1 MPEINLNY
9 ELAPRPGMLASQ
21 RKAELDGSKFVS
33 VRNLAY
39 MIYKK
44 PDGSPLMTYQETL
57 DNRELVKNNI
67 INTEISMGLLQN
79 DLGNIAVPTSQSPQP
94 IPNGAQMTQP
104 QQQQMPFPQQQQQ
117 APMSPQQFAQV
128 PMAAPQQPQPQFAPQ
143 PQMQQQQYAPPQAAQ
158 PQQQQYAA
166 PQPQFAQ
173 APVQMPSIPQMQP
186 MQQMPPMQQMAPPPA
201 AAAAPPLENAPVTGK
216 KRKAAAGNAV
226 APPPGNPVAPP
237 PGFAP
242 QPQAGVPVVQFQQ
255 PPAGQPAQFAPPQ
268 QGSVPFIPTQPGQPQ
283 FVPNQQAPQQFA
295 PQQQAP
301 APQAGGDIGA
311 LVQRLDAIGKGVE
324 VAANNGDQA
333 LKAIAALK
341 TELGE
346 TRNTLNQMLAAL
358 HHMYLVN
365 QQLANMTEGKANDL
379 PSFCTFLQK
388 YVGSP
393 Q

>member
-1 MPEINLNY
+1 MPEMNLNY

-67 INTEISMGLLQN
+67 INTEIALGLVQN

-104 QQQQMPFPQQQQQ
+104 QQQQMPFTPQQPQMQP

-128 PMAAPQQPQPQFAPQ
+128 PMGAPQPQFAPQ
-143 PQMQQQQYAPPQAAQ
+143 PQQAMPMQQPPPQQYQQ
-158 PQQQQYAA
+158 PQQAAPQQPPPQQYAA

-173 APVQMPSIPQMQP
+173 QPP
-186 MQQMPPMQQMAPPPA
+186 MQQMPPQMQPMAPMQPMA
-201 AAAAPPLENAPVTGK
+201 AAPAAPPLETAPVTGK

-242 QPQAGVPVVQFQQ
+242 QPQAGVPVMQFQPQAGAPAQPQFAPQPQFQQ
-255 PPAGQPAQFAPPQ
+255 PQPAQFAP
-268 QGSVPFIPTQPGQPQ
+268 QPQ
-283 FVPNQQAPQQFA
+283 V
-295 PQQQAP
+295 QQQAP
-301 APQAGGDIGA
+301 APQAGGDLGA
-311 LVQRLDAIGKGVE
+311 VIQRLDALGKGIE
-324 VAANNGDQA
+324 ISANNGDQA
-333 LKAIAALK
+333 LKAVSKLQADLDTTKAL
-341 TELGE
+341 LG
-346 TRNTLNQMLAAL
+346 QMLVAL
-358 HHMYLVN
+358 HHMYLGMQGAN
-365 QQLANMTEGKANDL
+365 GAPLLAHMTEGKANDL
-379 PSFCTFLQK
+379 PSFRAFLQK

-393 Q
+393 L

>member
-1 MPEINLNY
+1 MPEMNLNY

-67 INTEISMGLLQN
+67 INTEISMGLVQN
-79 DLGNIAVPTSQSPQP
+79 DLGNTAVPTSQSPQP
-94 IPNGAQMTQP
+94 IQNGAQMTQP
-104 QQQQMPFPQQQQQ
+104 QQQQMPFPPQMQPQQA

-128 PMAAPQQPQPQFAPQ
+128 PMGQPQQQPQYAPQPQQMQPPMQQPQYAQPQQAQQAPQPQYAAPAPQQFAQ
-143 PQMQQQQYAPPQAAQ
+143 PQMQQ
-158 PQQQQYAA
+158 
-166 PQPQFAQ
+166 
-173 APVQMPSIPQMQP
+173 MPPQMQP
-186 MQQMPPMQQMAPPPA
+186 MAPMQPMAAP
-201 AAAAPPLENAPVTGK
+201 AAPPLETAPVTGK

-242 QPQAGVPVVQFQQ
+242 QPQAGVPVMQFQQ
-255 PPAGQPAQFAPPQ
+255 PQAG
-268 QGSVPFIPTQPGQPQ
+268 VPFQPTQPGQPQ
-283 FVPNQQAPQQFA
+283 FVPQQQVAQPQFSQ
-295 PQQQAP
+295 PQVQQAP
-301 APQAGGDIGA
+301 APQAGGDFGA
-311 LVQRLDAIGKGVE
+311 IIQRLDALGKGIE
-324 VAANNGDQA
+324 ISANNGDQA
-333 LKAIAALK
+333 LKAVAVLK

-346 TRNTLNQMLAAL
+346 TRALLGQMLVAL
-358 HHMYLVN
+358 HHMYLGMQGAN
-365 QQLANMTEGKANDL
+365 GAPLLAHMTEGKANDL
-379 PSFCTFLQK
+379 PSFRAFLQK

>member
-9 ELAPRPGMLASQ
+9 ELAPRPGMPASQ

-67 INTEISMGLLQN
+67 INTEISLGLLQN

-104 QQQQMPFPQQQQQ
+104 QQQQMPFPQQPQMQP

-128 PMAAPQQPQPQFAPQ
+128 PMGAPQPQFAPPQQPMPMAPQ
-143 PQMQQQQYAPPQAAQ
+143 PQYQQPQAAPQ

-173 APVQMPSIPQMQP
+173 QPQMQQMPPQMQP
-186 MQQMPPMQQMAPPPA
+186 MAQAP
-201 AAAAPPLENAPVTGK
+201 AAPPLETAPVTGK

-237 PGFAP
+237 PGFTPA
-242 QPQAGVPVVQFQQ
+242 PQAGVPVMQFQQ
-255 PPAGQPAQFAPPQ
+255 PPAGPPAQPQFQQPQFTPQPQAQPQFAP
-268 QGSVPFIPTQPGQPQ
+268 QPQ
-283 FVPNQQAPQQFA
+283 V
-295 PQQQAP
+295 QQQAP
-301 APQAGGDIGA
+301 APQAGADFGA
-311 LVQRLDAIGKGVE
+311 LFQRLDTLGKGVE
-324 VAANNGDQA
+324 ISANNGDQA
-333 LKAIAALK
+333 LKAVAKLQSDLDATKLL
-341 TELGE
+341 LG
-346 TRNTLNQMLAAL
+346 QMLVAL
-358 HHMYLVN
+358 HHMYLGMQGAN
-365 QQLANMTEGKANDL
+365 GAPLLAHMTEGKANDL
-379 PSFCTFLQK
+379 PSFRAFLQK